1 MMSKP
6 LQERLRI
13 KAGVMSMGEPIAF
26 GSDTELMYEAADKL
40 DRLEEAKEVIKDYRI
55 EADRLRKALEEI
67 KGDLYF
73 MRNYKSEWLADVVRS
88 LRLHADSSYLKIE
101 QTLEKYKEVIG
112 ND

>member
-40 DRLEEAKEVIKDYRI
+40 DRLEEAKTLAVNDAVTILNESIT
-55 EADRLRKALEEI
+55 RLKAENQKLRQALGYIANLEITESYASDDLGVAVGYAQEALEQSDE
-67 KGDLYF
+67 
-73 MRNYKSEWLADVVRS
+73 
-88 LRLHADSSYLKIE
+88 
-101 QTLEKYKEVIG
+101 
-112 ND
+112 